1 MLVLL
6 LGSLAGTLALGT
18 LLLGIFLGRA
28 RLPLHQLKRVAADIE
43 TFHPPDEAGVKILM
57 HNGSLPTAHGFV

>member
-1 MLVLL
+1 ML
-6 LGSLAGTLALGT
+6 LGRLSGTLALGT

-43 TFHPPDEAGVKILM
+43 TFHPTDEVGIKILM
-57 HNGSLPTAHGFV
+57 SHGSLPTAHGFV